1 MTKAELQIRRAELID
16 LVPKAPDNLTRANLQ
31 AELSVVNAEI
41 KRLNVEEAAR
51 NKRDSAVRKALGKH
65 EEAVN
70 LRRYREREAKFEN
83 AERAPQIG
91 PTRGEYILRHAK
103 ELLKQIQRI
112 DPAAVLPHTTA
123 ILGPLQQFVDAQKAH
138 VHEHRARVAAPATPK
153 SEPSDDA
160 EWVETW
166 ES

>member
-1 MTKAELQIRRAELID
+1 VTKAELQIRRAELID

-51 NKRDSAVRKALGKH
+51 NKRDS
-65 EEAVN
+65 
-70 LRRYREREAKFEN
+70 
-83 AERAPQIG
+83 RAPQIG

-112 DPAAVLPHTTA
+112 DPAAVLPHTAA